1 MKRKH
6 IIWAGIIILLVI
18 VLLVLFSSGTEKS
31 KSILVQVK
39 RGDFRITVTASG
51 ELEAKSSENIYGP
64 DGLQSVRIWQV
75 KIEDIIPE
83 GTIVDSGDW
92 VATLDRTEL
101 TNRAK
106 DQELELEQL
115 ETQYT
120 KTRLDTSLEL
130 RNARDELINLKYAL
144 EEAKITLDQSKYEP
158 PATIRQVEISLEKA
172 QRTYEQAVKNYNLKY
187 EKAKANMQDVSA
199 QLAKVKKKYDEML
212 GVLQHFTITAP
223 KPGMLIYKRNWD
235 GTKMGIGSQL
245 NAWENVVATLP
256 NLTVMR
262 SKIYVNEIDISK
274 VKVNQDV
281 EIGIDAFPEKKY
293 SGKVTQVANI
303 GEQMSNSNTKVFE
316 VIIDVNGSDS
326 ILRPAMTTKNTIITN
341 IIKDTL
347 YLPIECIHST
357 DSISYVIT
365 KSARKQVIL
374 GKSNENEI
382 IVRAGLEEGDEVYLA
397 PPEDG
402 ETYRLVEL
410 EPELVEKFRKQDEE
424 AVKKPPI
431 SQDSL
436 KGKMFDKNLPPPPG
450 GGGRGGVVVRQPKK

>member
-6 IIWAGIIILLVI
+6 IIWGGVI
-18 VLLVLFSSGTEKS
+18 VLLVIFLLFLFSSGTEKS
-31 KSILVQVK
+31 KTILVQVK

-144 EEAKITLDQSKYEP
+144 EEARITLEQSKYEP

-172 QRTYEQAVKNYNLKY
+172 QRTYDQAVKNYNLKY

-212 GVLQHFTITAP
+212 DVLKHFTITAP

-274 VKVNQDV
+274 VKVSQDV
-281 EIGIDAFPEKKY
+281 EIGIDAFPDKKY

-316 VIIDVNGSDS
+316 VIIDVDGSDS
-326 ILRPAMTTKNTIITN
+326 ILRPAMTTKNTIITD

-365 KSARKQVIL
+365 KNTRKQVIL

-410 EPELVEKFRKQDEE
+410 DHELVEKFRKENEDAQ
-424 AVKKPPI
+424 KKPAVP
-431 SQDSL
+431 QDSL
-436 KGKMFDKNLPPPPG
+436 KGKMFDKNLPPPG
-450 GGGRGGVVVRQPKK
+450 AGGRGGVVVRQPKK